1 MFCSTLIQRSRS
13 NATGHHSGDHRKLR
27 SIGLKELPEL
37 RSGLLLDPY
46 AAPLSLFA
54 MSYARNL
61 DAGPASDPH
70 SDPSSNP
77 ILTG

>member
-1 MFCSTLIQRSRS
+1 M
-13 NATGHHSGDHRKLR
+13 TGHHSGDQSKLR

-54 MSYARNL
+54 MSDAQIL
-61 DAGPASDPH
+61 DAGPSDVPH
-70 SDPSSNP
+70 SDQRSKP
-77 ILTG
+77 IRTG